1 MDGNDS
7 LVKMPEMHLPPEADR
22 GIDLDA
28 LMKQV
33 LALLT
38 VYWGEKRVAL
48 AGSPSGVL
56 FVSSAQLAG
65 IWHVTDTGGNYNYR
79 GPDRL
84 CSEVMVMGHPSASGT
99 IWAQVHKAATTTNAW
114 PVAKKEVVSFTITN
128 LNMLNLLIPTA
139 NDRAIIAY
147 SV

>member
-1 MDGNDS
+1 MQGNDS
-7 LVKMPEMHLPPEADR
+7 PVKMPEMHLPPEADR
-22 GIDLDA
+22 GIELDA
-28 LMKQV
+28 GMKQV

-38 VYWGEKRVAL
+38 AYWGEKRVAL

-84 CSEVMVMGHPSASGT
+84 CSEVMVMGHPSAAGT
-99 IWAQVHKAATTTNAW
+99 SWVQVHKLATTTNAW
-114 PVAKKEVVSFTITN
+114 PIAAKETIGCTITN
-128 LNMLNLLIPTA
+128 LNMLNVLIPTA
-139 NDRAIIAY
+139 NDRVIIAY